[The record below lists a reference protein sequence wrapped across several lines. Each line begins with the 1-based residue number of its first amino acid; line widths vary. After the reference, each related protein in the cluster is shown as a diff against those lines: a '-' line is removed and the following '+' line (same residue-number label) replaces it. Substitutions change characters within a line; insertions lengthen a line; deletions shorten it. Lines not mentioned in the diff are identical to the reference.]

1 MSYCR
6 PLDQPLDTPQSRLR
20 KSIVADYLK
29 RAVVPGMTIRVSG
42 RSSAIA
48 MSVSGQV
55 KIWSLWL
62 DHDGRQD
69 GELALMAANDGPA
82 LVFRLADIEAIGLV
96 R

>member
-6 PLDQPLDTPQSRLR
+6 PLDQPPETPQSRLR

-29 RAVVPGMTIRVSG
+29 RAVIPGLTIRVSG
-42 RSSAIA
+42 RSRAIA
-48 MSVSGQV
+48 MSVSGRVQT
-55 KIWSLWL
+55 WSLWI
-62 DHDGRQD
+62 DHDGQQD
-69 GELALMAANDGPA
+69 GDLALLAANDGPA